1 MTGGEFCVGCASR
14 TARATKL
21 SDAGAHPGTQRTDE
35 AFMKIQTRRGFRT
48 ARNATV
54 AAAAVAGLVLGS
66 AGAASAEVNDQ
77 NRIVSD
83 GHEVIV
89 TQEDTFINGVPPIG
103 GSPLS
108 REWFHNGRGLANI
121 VGPEAAEFEG
131 STFQFGYQVAWSAS
145 LDGAIGFSWSSP
157 DADLGL
163 KAVRSDRVEP
173 SMVANPDYDP
183 TDPESPAQIQDV
195 DAEGNPLFTVIEGG
209 GEMELTE
216 ATPTLKGI
224 LPQAT
229 IGVELTPATGIE
241 EIVVAEGEFNGDFK
255 EVQIANV
262 HGAATGVIGPVSLR
276 PFVRVITD
284 NGDNVTT
291 YGQVW
296 TL

>member
-1 MTGGEFCVGCASR
+1 
-14 TARATKL
+14 
-21 SDAGAHPGTQRTDE
+21 
-35 AFMKIQTRRGFRT
+35 MKIQTRRGFRAT
-48 ARNATV
+48 RNATV

-66 AGAASAEVNDQ
+66 AGAAGAEVNDQ
-77 NRIVSD
+77 NRIVSN

-108 REWFHNGRGLANI
+108 REWFHNGRGIANI
-121 VGPEAAEFEG
+121 VGPEAADFEG

-145 LDGAIGFSWSSP
+145 VDGALGFNWTSP
-157 DADLGL
+157 QIELG
-163 KAVRSDRVEP
+163 AVRGVKNVPLYDQVWNTNDDGDYIDYDGNVVEEEDRVP
-173 SMVANPDYDP
+173 AT
-183 TDPESPAQIQDV
+183 TDGTE
-195 DAEGNPLFTVIEGG
+195 EGDPLFIPNGKTSPEPYAEDALETSG
-209 GEMELTE
+209 L
-216 ATPTLKGI
+216 

-229 IGVELTPATGIE
+229 VAIELTPAPGIE
-241 EIVVAEGEFNGDFK
+241 EVVVAEGEFDGDFK

-276 PFVRVITD
+276 PFVRVITE

>member
-1 MTGGEFCVGCASR
+1 
-14 TARATKL
+14 
-21 SDAGAHPGTQRTDE
+21 
-35 AFMKIQTRRGFRT
+35 MKIQTRRGFRT

-121 VGPEAAEFEG
+121 VGPEAAEFED

-145 LDGAIGFSWSSP
+145 LDGAIGFSWTTP
-157 DADLGL
+157 QLGL
-163 KAVRSDRVEP
+163 DAKQGVKNVPLYDQLWNQSEVEDEYTDKNGEI
-173 SMVANPDYDP
+173 VKKGDYIDY
-183 TDPESPAQIQDV
+183 
-195 DAEGNPLFTVIEGG
+195 EGNKVPSDDRLAKTSDGTAKGDPLFVPNGKTSPEPYA
-209 GEMELTE
+209 EE
-216 ATPTLKGI
+216 TLKATGL
-224 LPQAT
+224 LPQVTA
-229 IGVELTPATGIE
+229 GVELTPAPGIAE
-241 EIVVAEGEFNGDFK
+241 LVVAEGQFDGDFK

-262 HGAATGVIGPVSLR
+262 HGAATGVIGPVSVR

>member
-1 MTGGEFCVGCASR
+1 
-14 TARATKL
+14 
-21 SDAGAHPGTQRTDE
+21 
-35 AFMKIQTRRGFRT
+35 MKIQTRRGFRT

-131 STFQFGYQVAWSAS
+131 TTFQFGYQVAWSAS
-145 LDGAIGFSWSSP
+145 LDGAIGFSWTSP
-157 DADLGL
+157 DLEAKFETAQVQEPILDADG
-163 KAVRSDRVEP
+163 EP
-173 SMVANPDYDP
+173 VYQHDENG
-183 TDPESPAQIQDV
+183 EEIL
-195 DAEGNPLFTVIEGG
+195 DAEGKKVPAYTLVDTVK
-209 GEMELTE
+209 T
-216 ATPTLKGI
+216 TPTVKGL
-224 LPQAT
+224 LPQVTA
-229 IGVELTPATGIE
+229 GVELTQAPGIAE
-241 EIVVAEGEFNGDFK
+241 VVVAENAFDGDFK

-262 HGAATGVIGPVSLR
+262 HGAATGVIGPVSVR
-276 PFVRVITD
+276 PFVRAITD

>member
-1 MTGGEFCVGCASR
+1 
-14 TARATKL
+14 
-21 SDAGAHPGTQRTDE
+21 
-35 AFMKIQTRRGFRT
+35 MKIQTRRGFRT

-66 AGAASAEVNDQ
+66 AGAAGAEVNDQ
-77 NRIVSD
+77 NRIVSN

-108 REWFHNGRGLANI
+108 REWFHNGRGIANI
-121 VGPEAAEFEG
+121 VGPEAADFEG
-131 STFQFGYQVAWSAS
+131 STFQFGYQVAWTAS
-145 LDGAIGFSWSSP
+145 VDGAIGFGWTSP
-157 DADLGL
+157 DLSTKLTTTYQEVKDENGQPVYLRNEQGEL
-163 KAVRSDRVEP
+163 IPDENGDPIPAVARKDTQTNTIKS
-173 SMVANPDYDP
+173 
-183 TDPESPAQIQDV
+183 
-195 DAEGNPLFTVIEGG
+195 
-209 GEMELTE
+209 
-216 ATPTLKGI
+216 I
-224 LPQAT
+224 LPQANVG
-229 IGVELTPATGIE
+229 IELSQAPGIE
-241 EIVVAEGEFNGDFK
+241 EVVVAEGEFSGDFK

>member
-1 MTGGEFCVGCASR
+1 
-14 TARATKL
+14 
-21 SDAGAHPGTQRTDE
+21 
-35 AFMKIQTRRGFRT
+35 MKIQTRRGFRA

-66 AGAASAEVNDQ
+66 AGAAGAEVNDQ
-77 NRIVSD
+77 NRIVSN

-108 REWFHNGRGLANI
+108 REWFHNGRGIANI
-121 VGPEAAEFEG
+121 VGPEAADFEG
-131 STFQFGYQVAWSAS
+131 STFQFGYQVAWTAS

-157 DADLGL
+157 DVEVGVFA
-163 KAVRSDRVEP
+163 ARSDAFEEIGEQPVLDEDDNPVLDDEGQPVMEP
-173 SMVANPDYDP
+173 IYRR
-183 TDPESPAQIQDV
+183 
-195 DAEGNPLFTVIEGG
+195 IEGG
-209 GEMELTE
+209 GDIELDAVETGIFE
-216 ATPTLKGI
+216 I

-229 IGVELTPATGIE
+229 AAIELTPAPGIE
-241 EIVVAEGEFNGDFK
+241 EIVVAEGDFDGDFK

-276 PFVRVITD
+276 PFVRVITA

>member
-1 MTGGEFCVGCASR
+1 
-14 TARATKL
+14 
-21 SDAGAHPGTQRTDE
+21 
-35 AFMKIQTRRGFRT
+35 MKIQTRRGFRT

-54 AAAAVAGLVLGS
+54 AFAAVAGLVLGS

-108 REWFHNGRGLANI
+108 REWFHNGRGLAHI
-121 VGPEAAEFEG
+121 VGPESADFEN

-145 LDGAIGFSWSSP
+145 IDGSIGFSWTSP
-157 DADLGL
+157 QLEATTAGTETYLPAVDADGKPVYL
-163 KAVRSDRVEP
+163 
-173 SMVANPDYDP
+173 
-183 TDPESPAQIQDV
+183 QD
-195 DAEGNPLFTVIEGG
+195 DAGNPILDANDQPIRAFALSKVVDEDSLTVSNV
-209 GEMELTE
+209 
-216 ATPTLKGI
+216 
-224 LPQAT
+224 LPQVTA
-229 IGVELTPATGIE
+229 GVELTPAPGIE
-241 EIVVAEGEFNGDFK
+241 EIVVAEGAFNGDFK

-262 HGAATGVIGPVSLR
+262 HGAATGVIGPVSVR

>member
-1 MTGGEFCVGCASR
+1 
-14 TARATKL
+14 
-21 SDAGAHPGTQRTDE
+21 
-35 AFMKIQTRRGFRT
+35 MKIQTRRGFRA

-66 AGAASAEVNDQ
+66 AGAAGAEVNDQ
-77 NRIVSD
+77 NRIVSN

-103 GSPLS
+103 GSPMS
-108 REWFHNGRGLANI
+108 REWFHNGRGIANI
-121 VGPEAAEFEG
+121 VGPEAADFEG

-145 LDGAIGFSWSSP
+145 VDGAIGFGWQSP
-157 DADLGL
+157 SLDATFT
-163 KAVRSDRVEP
+163 ATQVEEKIVDKDGKP
-173 SMVANPDYDP
+173 VYQYDK
-183 TDPESPAQIQDV
+183 D
-195 DAEGNPLFTVIEGG
+195 GNPILDKDGKPVPAYTKTNVIAPSAKVGG
-209 GEMELTE
+209 L
-216 ATPTLKGI
+216 
-224 LPQAT
+224 LPQGTAG
-229 IGVELTPATGIE
+229 IELTPAPGIE
-241 EIVVAEGEFNGDFK
+241 EVVVAEGEFDGDFK

-276 PFVRVITD
+276 PFVRVITA

>member
-1 MTGGEFCVGCASR
+1 
-14 TARATKL
+14 
-21 SDAGAHPGTQRTDE
+21 
-35 AFMKIQTRRGFRT
+35 MKIQTRRGFRT

-66 AGAASAEVNDQ
+66 AGAAGAEVNDQ
-77 NRIVSD
+77 NRIVSN

-108 REWFHNGRGLANI
+108 REWFHNGRGIANI
-121 VGPEAAEFEG
+121 VGPEAADFEG
-131 STFQFGYQVAWSAS
+131 STFQFGYQVAWTAS
-145 LDGAIGFSWSSP
+145 VDGGITFGWESP
-157 DADLGL
+157 D
-163 KAVRSDRVEP
+163 P
-173 SMVANPDYDP
+173 SF
-183 TDPESPAQIQDV
+183 TV
-195 DAEGNPLFTVIEGG
+195 DAAPPEQFEKVLDADGNPVLDADGNELYRSTGAGEGLEVTGVETEVNG
-209 GEMELTE
+209 GLPGIAVGIELTQ
-216 ATPTLKGI
+216 APGI
-224 LPQAT
+224 AE
-229 IGVELTPATGIE
+229 V
-241 EIVVAEGEFNGDFK
+241 VVAESEFDGDFK

-262 HGAATGVIGPVSLR
+262 HGAATGVIGPVSVR

>member
-1 MTGGEFCVGCASR
+1 
-14 TARATKL
+14 
-21 SDAGAHPGTQRTDE
+21 
-35 AFMKIQTRRGFRT
+35 MKIQTRRGFRA

-108 REWFHNGRGLANI
+108 REWFHNGRGLAHI
-121 VGPEAAEFEG
+121 VGPEAADFEDT
-131 STFQFGYQVAWSAS
+131 TFQFGYQVAWSAS
-145 LDGAIGFSWSSP
+145 LDGAIGFSWTTPSLDTDIKATRP
-157 DADLGL
+157 ALYAPVEIPKRDENDALIPVLDENDQPVFEDGEPVYETETFYQETGESGDLEVSQVTNKVG
-163 KAVRSDRVEP
+163 S
-173 SMVANPDYDP
+173 
-183 TDPESPAQIQDV
+183 
-195 DAEGNPLFTVIEGG
+195 
-209 GEMELTE
+209 
-216 ATPTLKGI
+216 I

-229 IGVELTPATGIE
+229 AAIELTPAPGIAE
-241 EIVVAEGEFNGDFK
+241 LVVAEGEFDGDFK

-262 HGAATGVIGPVSLR
+262 HGAATGVIGPVSIR
-276 PFVRVITD
+276 PFVRAVTA

>member
-1 MTGGEFCVGCASR
+1 
-14 TARATKL
+14 
-21 SDAGAHPGTQRTDE
+21 
-35 AFMKIQTRRGFRT
+35 MKIQTRRGFRA

-66 AGAASAEVNDQ
+66 AGAAGAEVNDQ
-77 NRIVSD
+77 NRIVSN

-108 REWFHNGRGLANI
+108 REWFHNGRGIANI
-121 VGPEAAEFEG
+121 VGPEAADFEG
-131 STFQFGYQVAWSAS
+131 STFQFGYQVAWTAAV
-145 LDGAIGFSWSSP
+145 DGSIGFSWASP
-157 DADLGL
+157 DLEAGGALFPVD
-163 KAVRSDRVEP
+163 AYVPVMID
-173 SMVANPDYDP
+173 NPAAA
-183 TDPESPAQIQDV
+183 TDPDAPAQIQDT
-195 DAEGNPLFTVIEGG
+195 DADGNPLFTVDPDAPAYGAEVGADLG
-209 GEMELTE
+209 
-216 ATPTLKGI
+216 GI
-224 LPQAT
+224 LPQLAA
-229 IGVELTPATGIE
+229 GVELTPAPGIE
-241 EIVVAEGEFNGDFK
+241 EIVVAEGEFDGDFK

>member
-1 MTGGEFCVGCASR
+1 
-14 TARATKL
+14 
-21 SDAGAHPGTQRTDE
+21 
-35 AFMKIQTRRGFRT
+35 MKIQTRRGFRA

-66 AGAASAEVNDQ
+66 AGAAGAEVNDQ
-77 NRIVSD
+77 NRIVSN

-108 REWFHNGRGLANI
+108 REWFHNGRGIANI
-121 VGPEAAEFEG
+121 VGPEAADFEG
-131 STFQFGYQVAWSAS
+131 STFQFGYQVAWTAS
-145 LDGAIGFSWSSP
+145 VDGAIGFNWTSP
-157 DADLGL
+157 DLGADVGFGY
-163 KAVRSDRVEP
+163 SDRVEP
-173 SMVANPDYDP
+173 VMIPNPQYTEGSDLP
-183 TDPESPAQIQDV
+183 KEIQATV
-195 DAEGNPLFTVIEGG
+195 DGTPDGDKLYTVIEGG
-209 GEMELTE
+209 GEYEHQT
-216 ATPTLKGI
+216 TDTYVGSI
-224 LPQAT
+224 LPQVTAG
-229 IGVELTPATGIE
+229 IELSQAPGIE
-241 EIVVAEGEFNGDFK
+241 EIIVAEGEFDGDFK

>member
-1 MTGGEFCVGCASR
+1 
-14 TARATKL
+14 
-21 SDAGAHPGTQRTDE
+21 
-35 AFMKIQTRRGFRT
+35 MKIQTRRGFRA

-66 AGAASAEVNDQ
+66 AGAAGAEVNDQ
-77 NRIVSD
+77 NRIVSN

-108 REWFHNGRGLANI
+108 REWFHNGRGIANI
-121 VGPEAAEFEG
+121 VGPEAADFEG
-131 STFQFGYQVAWSAS
+131 STFQFGYQVAWTAS
-145 LDGAIGFSWSSP
+145 LDGSIGFNWTSP
-157 DADLGL
+157 DVELGL
-163 KAVRSDRVEP
+163 GASRSDRVEP
-173 SMVANPDYDP
+173 YMIPNPEYDEDDNPDVPKEIQARVDP
-183 TDPESPAQIQDV
+183 DDPDSP
-195 DAEGNPLFTVIEGG
+195 GLFTVIEGG
-209 GEMELTE
+209 GEMELDGAE
-216 ATPTLKGI
+216 AGVYEI

-229 IGVELTPATGIE
+229 IAVELTPAPGIE
-241 EIVVAEGEFNGDFK
+241 EIIVAEGEFDGDFK
-255 EVQIANV
+255 EVQIANI

-276 PFVRVITD
+276 PFVRVITE

>member
-1 MTGGEFCVGCASR
+1 
-14 TARATKL
+14 
-21 SDAGAHPGTQRTDE
+21 
-35 AFMKIQTRRGFRT
+35 MKIQTRRGFRA

-54 AAAAVAGLVLGS
+54 ATAAVAGLVLGS
-66 AGAASAEVNDQ
+66 AGAAGAEVNDQ
-77 NRIVSD
+77 NRIVSN

-108 REWFHNGRGLANI
+108 REWFHNGRGIANI
-121 VGPEAAEFEG
+121 VGPEAADFEG
-131 STFQFGYQVAWSAS
+131 STFQFGYQVAWTAS
-145 LDGAIGFSWSSP
+145 VDGAIGFSWSTP
-157 DADLGL
+157 DVEVGVFA
-163 KAVRSDRVEP
+163 ARSDAFEEIGEQPVLDKDNNPVLDEAGEPVTEPIYRRV
-173 SMVANPDYDP
+173 
-183 TDPESPAQIQDV
+183 
-195 DAEGNPLFTVIEGG
+195 EGG
-209 GEMELTE
+209 GDMELDAVETGIFE
-216 ATPTLKGI
+216 I

-229 IGVELTPATGIE
+229 AAVELTPAPGIE
-241 EIVVAEGEFNGDFK
+241 EIVVAEGDFDGDFK

-276 PFVRVITD
+276 PFVRVITA

>member
-1 MTGGEFCVGCASR
+1 
-14 TARATKL
+14 
-21 SDAGAHPGTQRTDE
+21 
-35 AFMKIQTRRGFRT
+35 MKIQTRRGFRT

-121 VGPEAAEFEG
+121 VGPDAADFEG

-163 KAVRSDRVEP
+163 KAARSERVEP
-173 SMVANPDYDP
+173 VMIDNPLYDADTNPDVP
-183 TDPESPAQIQDV
+183 QQIQARV
-195 DAEGNPLFTVIEGG
+195 DQDDPDSPGLFTVIEGG

-229 IGVELTPATGIE
+229 IGVELTPAPGIE
-241 EIVVAEGEFNGDFK
+241 EIVVAEGEFDGDFK

>member
-1 MTGGEFCVGCASR
+1 
-14 TARATKL
+14 
-21 SDAGAHPGTQRTDE
+21 
-35 AFMKIQTRRGFRT
+35 MKIQTRRGFRA

-66 AGAASAEVNDQ
+66 TGAASAEVNDQ

-83 GHEVIV
+83 GNEVIV
-89 TQEDTFINGVPPIG
+89 TQEDTFIQGVPPIG

-121 VGPEAAEFEG
+121 VGPDAADFEG
-131 STFQFGYQVAWSAS
+131 TTFQFGYQVAWSAS
-145 LDGAIGFSWSSP
+145 VDGAIGFNWSSP
-157 DADLGL
+157 SLSAKLTS
-163 KAVRSDRVEP
+163 KYEVVE
-173 SMVANPDYDP
+173 
-183 TDPESPAQIQDV
+183 
-195 DAEGNPLFTVIEGG
+195 DAEGNPITLRDEDGNPILDDDGNEIPAVK
-209 GEMELTE
+209 LTE
-216 ATPTLKGI
+216 TATGTVGSI

-229 IGVELTPATGIE
+229 ATVELSQAPGIE
-241 EIVVAEGEFNGDFK
+241 EIVVAEGEFDGDFK

-262 HGAATGVIGPVSLR
+262 HGAATGVIGQVSVR
-276 PFVRVITD
+276 PFVRAITS

>member
-1 MTGGEFCVGCASR
+1 
-14 TARATKL
+14 
-21 SDAGAHPGTQRTDE
+21 
-35 AFMKIQTRRGFRT
+35 MKIQTRRSFAA

-66 AGAASAEVNDQ
+66 AGAANAEVNDQ
-77 NRIVSD
+77 NRIVSN

-121 VGPEAAEFEG
+121 VGPEASEFEN
-131 STFQFGYQVAWSAS
+131 STFQFGYQVAWTAS
-145 LDGAIGFSWSSP
+145 VDGSIGFNWSSP
-157 DADLGL
+157 DVELGL
-163 KAVRSDRVEP
+163 F
-173 SMVANPDYDP
+173 P
-183 TDPESPAQIQDV
+183 TRT
-195 DAEGNPLFTVIEGG
+195 DAFEEVGEQPVLDDDGNPVLDEENNPVMEPIFRRIEGG
-209 GEMELTE
+209 GGTVVDTE
-216 ATPTLKGI
+216 ASVFEI

-229 IGVELTPATGIE
+229 AAVELSPAPGIE
-241 EIVVAEGEFNGDFK
+241 EIVVAEGEFDGDFK

-276 PFVRVITD
+276 PFVRVITE

>member
-1 MTGGEFCVGCASR
+1 
-14 TARATKL
+14 
-21 SDAGAHPGTQRTDE
+21 
-35 AFMKIQTRRGFRT
+35 MKIQTRRGFRT

-54 AAAAVAGLVLGS
+54 AAAAVVGLVLGS

-89 TQEDTFINGVPPIG
+89 TQEDTFIQGVPPIG

-108 REWFHNGRGLANI
+108 REWFHNGRGIANI
-121 VGPEAAEFEG
+121 VGPEAADFEG

-145 LDGAIGFSWSSP
+145 LDGSIGFSWSSP
-157 DADLGL
+157 DVEVGL
-163 KAVRSDRVEP
+163 FPSVTPEYTEIEVPVLKDGQAQYVNEKNEP
-173 SMVANPDYDP
+173 
-183 TDPESPAQIQDV
+183 V
-195 DAEGNPLFTVIEGG
+195 DAGAEGAILVTETAYQKLADG
-209 GEMELTE
+209 GEPIVNTE
-216 ATPTLKGI
+216 IGVYEV

-229 IGVELTPATGIE
+229 AAIELTPAPGIE
-241 EIVVAEGEFNGDFK
+241 EIVVAEGEFDGDFK

-276 PFVRVITD
+276 PFVRVITA
-284 NGDNVTT
+284 NSDNVTT